1 MPSGHPRHLIFDS
14 NGFSVRLTEEEYARF
29 LVEERQFQDK
39 WMLIEQHRRGLWAGN
54 QDRYVKSIDDLNE
67 WDTIPRVMLSRFLN
81 SEPLPE

>member
-39 WMLIEQHRRGLWAGN
+39 WMLIEQ
-54 QDRYVKSIDDLNE
+54 DRYVKSIDDLNE